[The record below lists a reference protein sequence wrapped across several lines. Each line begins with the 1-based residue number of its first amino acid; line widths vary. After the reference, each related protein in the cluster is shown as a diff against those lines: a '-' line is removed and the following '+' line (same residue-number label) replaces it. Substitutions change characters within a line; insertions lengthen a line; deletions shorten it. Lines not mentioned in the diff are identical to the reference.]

1 MTHLRVYYNKMVEI
15 VHNEKLLIHFFHK
28 SLNGIVLNWYIRF
41 DNTKIRK
48 RRDLVHAFSRQ
59 YKFNMD
65 VAPDH
70 SSW

>member
-1 MTHLRVYYNKMVEI
+1 MTHLRVYYNKMVE
-15 VHNEKLLIHFFHK
+15 VVDDEKFLIHFFHK
-28 SLNGIVLNWYIRF
+28 SLNGIILNWYIRF

-48 RRDLVHAFSRQ
+48 WRDLVDAFIRQ

>member
-1 MTHLRVYYNKMVEI
+1 MVEA
-15 VHNEKLLIHFFHK
+15 VHDDKLLIHFFYK

-41 DNTKIRK
+41 DNIKIRK
-48 RRDLVHAFSRQ
+48 WRDLMDGFIRQ

-65 VAPDH
+65 VALDH